1 MQPKLLVIRPLLPL
15 VEVLII
21 VGLILFGEVLTLTI
35 AAAASSATATEMK
48 DMELEDKEIKQEL
61 APSETEEEF
70 KDGDEEDD
78 NTAKQEEGGKEEEQ
92 ESNDDDTAE
101 TGLEEANIMIDN
113 NYSSYVDNVPLEL
126 PFDNPMP
133 FP

>member
-1 MQPKLLVIRPLLPL
+1 M
-15 VEVLII
+15 
-21 VGLILFGEVLTLTI
+21 
-35 AAAASSATATEMK
+35 
-48 DMELEDKEIKQEL
+48 
-61 APSETEEEF
+61 ETEEEIE
-70 KDGDEEDD
+70 DEKED
-78 NTAKQEEGGKEEEQ
+78 NSAKQEEEGKEEEQ
-92 ESNDDDTAE
+92 ESNDDDTAG

>member
-1 MQPKLLVIRPLLPL
+1 MSQVFTSI
-15 VEVLII
+15 
-21 VGLILFGEVLTLTI
+21 
-35 AAAASSATATEMK
+35 ATATASEMK
-48 DMELEDKEIKQEL
+48 DMELEDEDIKQEL
-61 APSETEEEF
+61 EPIETEEEF